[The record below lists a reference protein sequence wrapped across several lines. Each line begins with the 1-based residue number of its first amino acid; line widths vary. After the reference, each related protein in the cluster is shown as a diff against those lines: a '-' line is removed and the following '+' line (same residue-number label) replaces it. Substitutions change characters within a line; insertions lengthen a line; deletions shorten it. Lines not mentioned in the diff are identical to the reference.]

1 MQPGQVAPNQNFLTR
16 PPGPIPVS
24 HGNVQQQVSPPPPT
38 NTVLSACRCP
48 PPLPRL
54 VHACMLY

>member
-24 HGNVQQQVSPPPPT
+24 HGNVQQQVSPTPPHPALCLLR
-38 NTVLSACRCP
+38 LSSVGGTPRACSR
-48 PPLPRL
+48 
-54 VHACMLY
+54 MLC